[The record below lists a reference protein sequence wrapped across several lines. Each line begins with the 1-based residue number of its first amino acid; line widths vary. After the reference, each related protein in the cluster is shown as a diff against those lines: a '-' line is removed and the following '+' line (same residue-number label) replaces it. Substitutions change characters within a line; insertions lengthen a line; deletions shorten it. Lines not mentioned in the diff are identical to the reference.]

1 MIYTLEQIDQ
11 LTKESVRREN
21 ALIAEYRRT
30 HTVPG
35 RGVISTPEID
45 AERAEQKRLYGNTSK
60 LLPIRINHH
69 PPGRWFS
76 FAHFL
81 GEVYA

>member
-45 AERAEQKRLYGNTSK
+45 AERAEQKRLYGEYLK
-60 LLPIRINHH
+60 ALAIHPDGGFLLPIFTERNE
-69 PPGRWFS
+69 P
-76 FAHFL
+76 
-81 GEVYA
+81 

>member
-1 MIYTLEQIDQ
+1 MPQTWLEVLSQGEANMIYTLEQIDQ

-21 ALIAEYRRT
+21 ALIAEYRRA

-45 AERAEQKRLYGNTSK
+45 AERAEQKRLYGEYLKALANK
-60 LLPIRINHH
+60 D
-69 PPGRWFS
+69 
-76 FAHFL
+76 
-81 GEVYA
+81 

>member
-45 AERAEQKRLYGNTSK
+45 AERAEQKRLYVLVAYTHQMLVK
-60 LLPIRINHH
+60 Q
-69 PPGRWFS
+69 
-76 FAHFL
+76 HFQCW
-81 GEVYA
+81 

>member
-45 AERAEQKRLYGNTSK
+45 AVQSKSVCMGNTSK

>member
-21 ALIAEYRRT
+21 VLIAEYRRT

-45 AERAEQKRLYGNTSK
+45 AERAEQKRLYGEYLKALAN
-60 LLPIRINHH
+60 
-69 PPGRWFS
+69 
-76 FAHFL
+76 
-81 GEVYA
+81 GEYLKALANKD

>member
-21 ALIAEYRRT
+21 ALIAEYRRI

-45 AERAEQKRLYGNTSK
+45 AERAEQKRLYGEYLKALANK
-60 LLPIRINHH
+60 D
-69 PPGRWFS
+69 
-76 FAHFL
+76 
-81 GEVYA
+81 

>member
-11 LTKESVRREN
+11 LTKEIDRVSETTKFTKESVRREN
-21 ALIAEYRRT
+21 SLIAEYRRT

-45 AERAEQKRLYGNTSK
+45 AERAEQKRLYGEYLKALANK
-60 LLPIRINHH
+60 D
-69 PPGRWFS
+69 
-76 FAHFL
+76 
-81 GEVYA
+81 

>member
-45 AERAEQKRLYGNTSK
+45 AERAEQKRLYGEYLKALANK
-60 LLPIRINHH
+60 
-69 PPGRWFS
+69 G
-76 FAHFL
+76 
-81 GEVYA
+81 